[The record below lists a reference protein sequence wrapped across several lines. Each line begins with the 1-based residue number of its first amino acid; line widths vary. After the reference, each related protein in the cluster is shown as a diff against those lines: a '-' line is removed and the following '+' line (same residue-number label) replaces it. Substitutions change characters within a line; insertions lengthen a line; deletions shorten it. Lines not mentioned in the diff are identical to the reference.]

1 MAHTAQSMCDGKGVM
16 NIDGGD
22 WSEVE
27 VSNFR
32 LSGSKNIYLIQ
43 ELHDKWHRSR
53 RLKKPKRYTLQSISI
68 KETIQFSGKQ
78 FWAMTDLRLL
88 LGYFTLQQAAFKH
101 LNEKC

>member
-32 LSGSKNIYLIQ
+32 LSGSNKVSLKQWYLVW
-43 ELHDKWHRSR
+43 ELKDKKEDHQGKTIVKS
-53 RLKKPKRYTLQSISI
+53 TL
-68 KETIQFSGKQ
+68 EGPM
-78 FWAMTDLRLL
+78 WERA
-88 LGYFTLQQAAFKH
+88 G
-101 LNEKC
+101 EK